1 VPGGVVTTV
10 GWLVTRREL
19 SFIGT
24 WGVKKEGV
32 LIDVIEDIELKRK

>member
-1 VPGGVVTTV
+1 M
-10 GWLVTRREL
+10 WREL

-32 LIDVIEDIELKRK
+32 LIGVIEGIELKRK